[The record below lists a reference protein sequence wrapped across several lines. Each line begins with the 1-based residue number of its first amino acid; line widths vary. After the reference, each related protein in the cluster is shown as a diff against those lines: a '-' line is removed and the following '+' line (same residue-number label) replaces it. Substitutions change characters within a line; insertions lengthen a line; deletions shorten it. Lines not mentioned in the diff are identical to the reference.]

1 MPKVARPVVLSDS
14 SRELLQGWVRAQFTP
29 QQVVLRSRILLMA
42 ADGKQDLE
50 IASELDVNRHTPA
63 LWRKRFLATGLDGVW
78 ETGSGRGRKPSF
90 DQDKVAAMIEATL
103 QTKPKGSTHWS
114 CRTFARAQ
122 KVSKNTVNRLWQDYN
137 LKPHRTQSFKLS
149 RDIRFLEKLT
159 DVVGLYLN
167 PPAKSLVL
175 CIDEKSQI
183 QALDR
188 TQPGLPLKKGRC
200 GTFTHD
206 YVRHGT
212 TTLFAA
218 LEVLDGKVIGQCFPR
233 HRHQEFLKFL
243 RRLDGEF
250 PENLKLHLVLD
261 NYGTHTHPKVDCWL
275 KRHPRFTLHFI
286 PTSSSW
292 LNQVERWFGELT
304 QKAVRRGTFTSVPH
318 LQDAIEEYLEAWN
331 EAPRPFV
338 WTATVATIMAKVQR
352 ARDTL
357 EEIKPGWSQRKRR
370 KKRK

>member
-1 MPKVARPVVLSDS
+1 MPKVARPVVLSES

-218 LEVLDGKVIGQCFPR
+218 LEVLDGKVIGVTR
-233 HRHQEFLKFL
+233 HVCAWQ
-243 RRLDGEF
+243 
-250 PENLKLHLVLD
+250 
-261 NYGTHTHPKVDCWL
+261 
-275 KRHPRFTLHFI
+275 
-286 PTSSSW
+286 
-292 LNQVERWFGELT
+292 
-304 QKAVRRGTFTSVPH
+304 RG
-318 LQDAIEEYLEAWN
+318 
-331 EAPRPFV
+331 
-338 WTATVATIMAKVQR
+338 
-352 ARDTL
+352 
-357 EEIKPGWSQRKRR
+357 
-370 KKRK
+370 